1 MPTDAAAAS
10 ADVVSRQRWLVWGV
24 LSAALFLSFFHRVAP
39 AVVADRLMAE
49 FGVGAT
55 MLGTLAAIYFYVYL
69 VMQVP
74 TGALADTL
82 GPRKTVAAG
91 SLLAAAGALLFAL
104 TPDLPGAFVGRFLVG
119 LGTAVAFICVLKVV
133 TAWFRPTEFATLTGL
148 GSVVTTAGGAAAA
161 TPLAAAA
168 ETFGWRPAFAVTAVL
183 SVVVAGLTWW
193 LVRDRP
199 SVAVDPRAA
208 SDRRARLPFRR
219 AVVLVWGNRQTWMS
233 FLGHFGWFG
242 SYLVFVSLWGVPYLM
257 HVYGLDRLAAANA
270 MIGASLCYTA
280 GALGLG
286 LISDRWLRRRKPPM
300 LVAGVVFLALWA
312 TLVFWPSGQPPLA
325 LAVAMLYVACAASAA
340 NLLCFALAK
349 ELNPPPA
356 AGLAM
361 ASANGGIL
369 CTALLQ
375 PLIGYLLDLHWR
387 GGLVAGARVYDAVAY
402 QWGFAAFV
410 GCGAIALAAS
420 WLVRESYCQNVW
432 QADA

>member
-1 MPTDAAAAS
+1 MGAEAAAAS
-10 ADVVSRQRWLVWGV
+10 GYVVSRRRWLVWGV

-55 MLGTLAAIYFYVYL
+55 VLGSLAAIYFYVYL
-69 VMQVP
+69 AMQIP

-82 GPRKTVAAG
+82 GPRKTVAAS
-91 SLLAAAGALLFAL
+91 SLLAAAGALLFAVA
-104 TPDLPGAFVGRFLVG
+104 PGLPGAFVGRFLVG

-133 TAWFRPTEFATLTGL
+133 TTWFRPTEFGTLTGL
-148 GSVVTTAGGAAAA
+148 GSIVTTAGGAAAA

-168 ETFGWRPAFAVTAVL
+168 EAFGWRPAFAVTAAL

-199 SVAVDPRAA
+199 AEAVDPRATAHA
-208 SDRRARLPFRR
+208 SADLPFRR
-219 AVVLVWGNRQTWMS
+219 AALLVWGNRQTWLS

-242 SYLVFVSLWGVPYLM
+242 SYLVFISLWGVPYLM
-257 HVYGLDRLAAANA
+257 HVHELDRLAAANV
-270 MIGASLCYTA
+270 MIGASVFYTV

-286 LISDRWLRRRKPPM
+286 VISDRWLQRRKPPM
-300 LVAGVVFLALWA
+300 LVAGVIFLALWIG
-312 TLVFWPSGQPPLA
+312 LVLWPCGRPPLA
-325 LAVAMLYVACAASAA
+325 LAVVMIYLACAASAA

-349 ELNPPPA
+349 ELNAPAA

-375 PLIGYLLDLHWR
+375 PLIGYVLDLHWR
-387 GGLVAGARVYDAVAY
+387 GAMVAGARVYDAVAY
-402 QWGFAAFV
+402 QWGFAAFIV
-410 GCGAIALAAS
+410 CGVIALAGS
-420 WLVRESYCQNVW
+420 WLVRESHCQNVW
-432 QADA
+432 KGDG